1 MGNPIQFAVLQKD
14 PGGLTVEQV
23 KRAFKAFSHLT
34 DADAVRLAVG
44 ARGILMR
51 HLGQDSAR
59 ALQLALQ
66 AEGAGVIIVAE
77 RDLPQLPEGLSLH
90 RLEIWPQSLTVYDP
104 LNRPVIVAWEKI
116 AFIAAGASQ
125 QPEATKTQTEHAVLR
140 FNAAAG
146 VRPKTA
152 GDSNQKIGSGLQFLL
167 EILLA
172 GGVIRYQVDAAQF
185 SFKHVIDR
193 PGLSLEEQF
202 IWLVREICRHTPRA
216 ALNAGALGL
225 QQGQESVPVYVNRQT
240 LNDEM
245 IWLLWQNSRQ
255 LRLAQK

>member
-1 MGNPIQFAVLQKD
+1 MGSPIQYAVLQKA
-14 PGGLTVEQV
+14 PGSLTVDQV

-34 DADAVRLAVG
+34 EADAVRLAVG

-66 AEGAGVIIVAE
+66 AEGAGVTIVAE

-104 LNRPVIVAWEKI
+104 LNRPVIVGWTDI
-116 AFIAAGASQ
+116 ALVAAGASS
-125 QPEATKTQTEHAVLR
+125 QPEAARTRTEHAVLR
-140 FNAAAG
+140 FNSAAG
-146 VRPKTA
+146 VRPKTTD
-152 GDSNQKIGSGLQFLL
+152 DSNRKIGSGLQFML

-172 GGVIRYQVDAAQF
+172 GGAVRYQIDAAQF

-193 PGLSLEEQF
+193 PGLSLEEHF
-202 IWLVREICRHTPRA
+202 VWLVREICRHTPRA
-216 ALNAGALGL
+216 VLNAGALGL
-225 QQGQESVPVYVNRQT
+225 QQGQETVPVYPNRQT

-245 IWLLWQNSRQ
+245 IWLLWQSSRLQ
-255 LRLAQK
+255 RPA